1 MPEMQDP
8 FEMNY
13 YKLSLLKEE
22 MASQI
27 KDLQKTIDEV
37 KAGARMFMVQHE
49 EFKTIA
55 SHVQK
60 SLKAS
65 ILDASQQ
72 MGQEVT
78 DKIEE
83 QIKET
88 FEEAA
93 QNLLT
98 TSQSTEGTLLK
109 AQKALSLRNWLI
121 GATTLVASLL
131 TALSLS
137 YFYLAKIES
146 IATRQLVKTYKYGLL
161 LKDIWPKLSAK
172 DQKKFSQF
180 LEDKEHKFKNRK
192 IRY

>member
-1 MPEMQDP
+1 MSEMQDP
-8 FEMNY
+8 FELNY

-22 MASQI
+22 MAAQI

-49 EFKTIA
+49 EFKNIT

-60 SLKAS
+60 SLKDN
-65 ILDASQQ
+65 ILDVSHQ
-72 MGQEVT
+72 MGQEVAQN
-78 DKIEE
+78 INER
-83 QIKET
+83 IKET

-98 TSQSTEGTLLK
+98 TSQSTERTLLK

-121 GATTLVASLL
+121 GATAPTASIL
-131 TALSLS
+131 TALSVS

-146 IATRQLVKTYKYGLL
+146 LTTRQLVKTYKYGLL
-161 LKDIWPKLSAK
+161 LKEIWPKLSKQDQERLSRFLDDK
-172 DQKKFSQF
+172 DHQF
-180 LEDKEHKFKNRK
+180 
-192 IRY
+192 